1 MKARGGYSLIEVV
14 VVIGILSTLAVIGT
28 VNFRKY
34 LERYR
39 VEAQTRML
47 YQELLKARSDALYRR
62 REIRLRIYPERF
74 ELYSSND
81 VGVAPLR
88 TLPLSFTLRCKG
100 EEEGGG
106 GVTVVFDSRG
116 VAEKGCSICLDR
128 ESDSPVD
135 SVVVYKTRVRIG
147 KNEDPSVCDSDYIKT
162 K

>member
-1 MKARGGYSLIEVV
+1 MKARGGYSLVEVV

-39 VEAQTRML
+39 IEAQTRML

-62 REIRLRIYPERF
+62 REVRLRIYPERF
-74 ELYSSND
+74 EVYSSND
-81 VGVAPLR
+81 VGVAPSR
-88 TLPLSFTLRCKG
+88 TLPLSFPIRWKG
-100 EEEGGG
+100 EEEDGG

-116 VAEKGCSICLDR
+116 VVEKGCSICLDR
-128 ESDSPVD
+128 KSDSPVD

-147 KNEDPSVCDSDYIKT
+147 KNGDSSVCESGNVST
-162 K
+162 Q